1 MAKMKIGELGLAAG
15 CQAETIR
22 YYEREGLLPA
32 PLRSSGNYRLYDDR
46 HLERLGFIRRC
57 RTLDMS
63 LAEVRRLLDFR
74 DVPQKTCGEVNGLLD
89 AQIEKIR
96 QRMAE
101 LDALH
106 AQMTALRARCSQELA
121 GSACGILKGLAQA

>member
-1 MAKMKIGELGLAAG
+1 MDKMKIGELGAAAG
-15 CQAETIR
+15 CQVETIR

-32 PLRSSGNYRLYDDR
+32 PLRSAGNYRLYDDS

-57 RTLDMS
+57 RTLGMA
-63 LAEVRRLLDFR
+63 LAEVRRLLEFR
-74 DVPQKTCGEVNGLLD
+74 EVPQETCGEVNGLLD

-96 QRMAE
+96 QRMTE

-106 AQMTALRARCSQELA
+106 AQMIALRARCSQELA
-121 GSACGILKGLAQA
+121 GRECGILKGLAQA